1 MAEEKIR
8 VDFNAPRSLVER
20 ADQVAEVLDIS
31 RTRLLIDALQERLG
45 NVTDDEE
52 FRRQMKD
59 AFYDGR
65 IDFGAVEAVLGT
77 EEAMR
82 LKLLRESLDREPAE
96 PELSESL
103 PVDEEFYDGDV
114 PAWSPDGSDSEEQN

>member
-1 MAEEKIR
+1 MAEEKMR